1 MPDPDTKVLEDVL
14 ALIRK
19 EHPTVTRRW
28 FDELEPLGFAE
39 GTFGVRTATDLH
51 RDYLRR
57 SCLDQ
62 LNDAIRSVTGQL
74 IAVRLLGPGDPWSHE
89 KPKAR
94 IGGAPTVEPK
104 PSPMPIVHAAS
115 ERSRLSSD
123 ENLPINP
130 DYGFDQFV
138 IGPNNRFA
146 HAAALAVA
154 DAPGHSYNPLFI
166 HGGVGL
172 GKTHLLQAICLK
184 IKQNHPDYLIHYV
197 SCDGFMTQFMSAVQM
212 GRMAEF
218 RHAYRDVDMLVVDDI
233 HFLTHRERT
242 QEEFFHTFNALYQ
255 ANKQIILSS
264 DAPPDEIPNL
274 EERLVSRFTW
284 GLVARVEK
292 PGFETRMEI
301 LKRKADE
308 RKVDMPDPVAR
319 EIAMHLDTNIR
330 DLEGAISKLQLVSS
344 VEGKPID
351 LDLARLALGEEFASA
366 VTIAG
371 TDPTIDQIITAV
383 TEFYQ
388 VKRTEVLGKRKHK
401 SITLPRQIGMYLAR
415 QNTRHSLEEIGA
427 HFGGRDHTTVMHAV
441 RTIKKKCRDDN
452 DLHASVNSLEV
463 KIKSGRFTTPI

>member
-1 MPDPDTKVLEDVL
+1 MPNPDSKVLEDVL

-28 FDELEPLGFAE
+28 FDELEALGFSE
-39 GTFGVRTATDLH
+39 GAFGVRTATDLH

-74 IAVRLLGPGDPWSHE
+74 IAVRLLGPSDPWSAE
-89 KPKAR
+89 QPKAR
-94 IGGAPTVEPK
+94 VGGAASAEPK
-104 PSPMPIVHAAS
+104 PAPKAPIHAPS
-115 ERSRLSSD
+115 ERSHLSSSD
-123 ENLPINP
+123 TLPISP
-130 DYGFDQFV
+130 DYGFEQFV

-154 DAPGHSYNPLFI
+154 DAPGRSYNPLFI

-184 IKQNHPDYLIHYV
+184 IKRNQPSCLIHYV

-212 GRMAEF
+212 GKMAEF
-218 RHAYRDVDMLVVDDI
+218 RHTYRDVDLLVVDDI
-233 HFLTHRERT
+233 HFLTHRDRT

-255 ANKQIILSS
+255 SNKQIILSS

-308 RKVDMPDPVAR
+308 RKVEMPDAVAH

-330 DLEGAISKLQLVSS
+330 DLEGAIAKLQLMSS
-344 VEGKPID
+344 VENKPID
-351 LDLARLALGEEFASA
+351 LDLARAALGEEFASS
-366 VTIAG
+366 VSVAG
-371 TDPTIDQIITAV
+371 SDPTIDQIITAV
-383 TEFYQ
+383 TDFYQ

-452 DLHASVNSLEV
+452 DLHSSVNSLEV
-463 KIKSGRFTTPI
+463 KIKSGRFGSPI